1 MLNINNICEE
11 YSVEELAKSK
21 ISNLVFVYQF
31 LNIKDL
37 KVDMKYWDKCA
48 DVLIYRGHKKI
59 KDVEF
64 LMLSWLQDLNWIG
77 SIKIFKYFMAL
88 DVNELNDPFMDAFE
102 LAYLQNDLEWAINL
116 WNLLLNKKDGNI
128 IEKNIRENNYL
139 SKFIERILD
148 EK

>member
-1 MLNINNICEE
+1 MLKMNNIYEE

-21 ISNLVFVYQF
+21 MSNLVFVYQF
-31 LNIKDL
+31 LNVKDL

-48 DVLIYRGHKKI
+48 DVLISRGHKKI
-59 KDVEF
+59 KNVEF

-77 SIKIFKYFMAL
+77 SIKIFNYFLSL
-88 DVNELNDPFMDAFE
+88 DVNELNDPFIDAFE
-102 LAYLQNDLEWAINL
+102 LAYHQNDVEWAINL
-116 WNLLLNKKDGNI
+116 WNLLLNKKDGNR

-139 SKFIERILD
+139 SKFIEKILD